1 MPVIQHPVEEEG
13 ASAVS
18 AILAAGETGKGT
30 VILCS
35 CLFRERAALLAF
47 STEPTISIANQ
58 ELSEILKLN
67 LKPQDMYKRVRIMP
81 EFLSATAAPLCL
93 FRVEMG
99 L

>member
-13 ASAVS
+13 PRCVS
-18 AILAAGETGKGT
+18 HLGCCGGRKRH
-30 VILCS
+30 CYS
-35 CLFRERAALLAF
+35 LFMPVPGERAALLAF
-47 STEPTISIANQ
+47 STESTISIANQ

>member
-1 MPVIQHPVEEEG
+1 M
-13 ASAVS
+13 S
-18 AILAAGETGKGT
+18 AILAAREAGRGT

-47 STEPTISIANQ
+47 STESTISIANQ

>member
-13 ASAVS
+13 ILRCVS
-18 AILAAGETGKGT
+18 HLGEAGKGT
-30 VILCS
+30 VFLCS

-47 STEPTISIANQ
+47 STEPTIAIANQ

>member
-1 MPVIQHPVEEEG
+1 MPVTQHLLRRKGHPG
-13 ASAVS
+13 S
-18 AILAAGETGKGT
+18 AILAAVEAGRDS

-35 CLFRERAALLAF
+35 CLFRERTDLLSF
-47 STEPTISIANQ
+47 STEPTISIENQ

>member
-1 MPVIQHPVEEEG
+1 MSVIQHPVEEEG
-13 ASAVS
+13 PPWVSHLGCYGRQEEALLVS
-18 AILAAGETGKGT
+18 ACA
-30 VILCS
+30 CS
-35 CLFRERAALLAF
+35 GERAAWLSF

-67 LKPQDMYKRVRIMP
+67 LKPQDMYKRVRIML
-81 EFLSATAAPLCL
+81 EFLSAAAAPLCL